1 MLTKKQINAVEAEK
15 NWEVKPR
22 NYYLTRNRKPV
33 TFTLKS
39 KHTDKYPLLW
49 FDPEKN
55 EQRALRYATNQNT
68 PFQDEQKGEVTLG
81 HIMFRDGSLM
91 VPKEHQALQKLLSIY
106 HPDNGLRYNEFKPAE
121 IAKDELVDLEVEL
134 MAMNVAKQMEIEQVE
149 AILRVEHGS
158 EVLNLSSKELRR
170 DVLIFARNE
179 PRTFIALAQDE
190 NVMLRNFGLKAM
202 EQQIIDLSPDQK
214 TFKWKKN
221 GKKLMTV
228 HFDENPYTALAAW
241 FKTDEGVAVYKSIE
255 KKIS

>member
-1 MLTKKQINAVEAEK
+1 MLTKKEINAVEAEK

-106 HPDNGLRYNEFKPAE
+106 HPDNCLRYNEFKPAE
-121 IAKDELVDLEVEL
+121 IANPD
-134 MAMNVAKQMEIEQVE
+134 
-149 AILRVEHGS
+149 
-158 EVLNLSSKELRR
+158 SSMQPTITS
-170 DVLIFARNE
+170 IFAALAIEFIRIASVI
-179 PRTFIALAQDE
+179 PPTFINLI
-190 NVMLRNFGLKAM
+190 L
-202 EQQIIDLSPDQK
+202 IIKNNILDDLIY
-214 TFKWKKN
+214 
-221 GKKLMTV
+221 KLSNTRVTEMAAIV
-228 HFDENPYTALAAW
+228 PSATA
-241 FKTDEGVAVYKSIE
+241 VVI
-255 KKIS
+255 